1 MTTETQNTGGPG
13 TGSRI
18 VPVAAL
24 LGGIVSVQYGA
35 ALAKGLFSA
44 VGPEGATTLR
54 LIFGALILCVLMRP
68 WRVRVSRAVLPSLI
82 GYGVSV
88 AVMNLLFYIALKTVP
103 LGITVALE
111 FTGPL
116 LVATLQSHRKLD
128 ILWVVMAVA
137 GILLLSPPSL
147 SDHLATDHP
156 IDPFGVACALGAGA
170 AWAVYIIFAQRAGA
184 ELGHQTASIGMGIAA
199 VLVLPVGVFHSWMAL
214 FQPSILVTA
223 VAVGI
228 FSSALPFTL
237 EMVALTRMPARVYGI
252 IAALDPAAG
261 ALMGLVMLH
270 EALTFGQWAGIA
282 VVMVAASGS
291 ALTMRA
297 PKAMP
302 EQVS

>member
-1 MTTETQNTGGPG
+1 F
-13 TGSRI
+13 GS
-18 VPVAAL
+18 
-24 LGGIVSVQYGA
+24 
-35 ALAKGLFSA
+35 
-44 VGPEGATTLR
+44 
-54 LIFGALILCVLMRP
+54 LILVVLMRP
-68 WRVRVSRAVLPSLI
+68 WRVRVSRAVLPWLV

-128 ILWVVMAVA
+128 ILWVALAVA
-137 GILLLSPPSL
+137 GILLLSPPVP
-147 SDHLATDHP
+147 TDHP
-156 IDPFGVACALGAGA
+156 VDPFGA

-184 ELGHQTASIGMGIAA
+184 ELGHQTASIGMSIAA
-199 VLVLPVGVFHSWMAL
+199 VLVLPVGLLHSGAAL
-214 FQPSILVTA
+214 FQPAILVSA
-223 VAVGI
+223 VAVCS

-270 EALTFGQWAGIA
+270 EALTLCQWGGIA
-282 VVMVAASGS
+282 VVMIAAAGS

-297 PKAMP
+297 PKA
-302 EQVS
+302 

>member
-1 MTTETQNTGGPG
+1 MTATEPKAGAPG
-13 TGSRI
+13 AGSPI

-24 LGGIVSVQYGA
+24 IGGIVSVQYGA
-35 ALAKGLFSA
+35 ALAKGLFAA

-54 LIFGALILCVLMRP
+54 LIFGSMILCVLMRP
-68 WRVRVSRAVLPSLI
+68 WRVKVSRAVLPSLI

-88 AVMNLLFYIALKTVP
+88 AVMNLLFYMALKTVP

-128 ILWVVMAVA
+128 ILWVVLAVA
-137 GILLLSPPSL
+137 GILLLSPPIPT
-147 SDHLATDHP
+147 DHLATDHRV
-156 IDPFGVACALGAGA
+156 DPFGVACALGAGA

-184 ELGHQTASIGMGIAA
+184 ELGHQTAAIGMSLAA
-199 VLVLPVGVFHSWMAL
+199 VLVLPVGIVHSGMAL
-214 FQPSILVTA
+214 FQPSILASA
-223 VAVGI
+223 VAIGL

-237 EMVALTRMPARVYGI
+237 EMVALTRMPARVYGT

-270 EALTFGQWAGIA
+270 EALTLWQWAGIA
-282 VVMVAASGS
+282 VVMTAASGS

>member
-1 MTTETQNTGGPG
+1 MTTTTEKAGDPG
-13 TGSRI
+13 AGSRI

-24 LGGIVSVQYGA
+24 ISGIVSVQFGA
-35 ALAKGLFSA
+35 ALAKGLFAA

-54 LIFGALILCVLMRP
+54 LIFGSLILGVVMRP
-68 WRVRVSRAVLPSLI
+68 WRVKVSRAVLPALI

-88 AVMNLLFYIALKTVP
+88 AVMNLLFYMALKTVP

-128 ILWVVMAVA
+128 ILWVALAVV
-137 GILLLSPPSL
+137 GILLLSPPVP
-147 SDHLATDHP
+147 TDHP
-156 IDPFGVACALGAGA
+156 VDPFGVVCALGAGA

-184 ELGHQTASIGMGIAA
+184 ELGHQTAAIGMSLAA
-199 VLVLPVGVFHSWMAL
+199 VLVLPVGLVHSGMAL
-214 FQPSILVTA
+214 FQPSILASA

-237 EMVALTRMPARVYGI
+237 EMVALTRMPARVYGT
-252 IAALDPAAG
+252 IAALDPVAG

-270 EALTFGQWAGIA
+270 EALSFGQWAGIA
-282 VVMVAASGS
+282 VVMTAAAGS

>member
-1 MTTETQNTGGPG
+1 MTTTTQKAGNPG
-13 TGSRI
+13 AGSPI

-24 LGGIVSVQYGA
+24 LGAIVSVQFGA

-44 VGPEGATTLR
+44 VGPEGATALR
-54 LIFGALILCVLMRP
+54 LIFGALILGVLMRP
-68 WRVRVSRAVLPSLI
+68 WRVKVSRAVLPSLI

-116 LVATLQSHRKLD
+116 LVSTLQSRRKLD
-128 ILWVVMAVA
+128 ILWVLMAVA
-137 GILLLSPPSL
+137 GILLLSPPL
-147 SDHLATDHP
+147 PTDHP

-184 ELGHQTASIGMGIAA
+184 ELGHQTASIGMSLAA
-199 VLVLPVGVFHSWMAL
+199 VLVLPVGIVHSGMAL
-214 FQPSILVTA
+214 FQPAILVA
-223 VAVGI
+223 AIAVGV

-237 EMVALTRMPARVYGI
+237 EMIALTRMPARVYGTLT
-252 IAALDPAAG
+252 ALDPAAG

-270 EALTFGQWAGIA
+270 EALTLGQWTGIA
-282 VVMVAASGS
+282 VVMIAASGS

-297 PKAMP
+297 PKATP

>member
-1 MTTETQNTGGPG
+1 MTTTTQKAGDPG
-13 TGSRI
+13 AGSRI

-24 LGGIVSVQYGA
+24 IGGIVSVQYGA
-35 ALAKGLFSA
+35 ALAKGLFAA

-54 LIFGALILCVLMRP
+54 LIFGSLILGVLMRP

-88 AVMNLLFYIALKTVP
+88 AVMNMLFYMALKTVP

-128 ILWVVMAVA
+128 ILWVALAVA
-137 GILLLSPPSL
+137 GILLLSPPVP
-147 SDHLATDHP
+147 TDHP
-156 IDPFGVACALGAGA
+156 VDPFGVACALGAGG
-170 AWAVYIIFAQRAGA
+170 AWAVYIVFAQRAGA
-184 ELGHQTASIGMGIAA
+184 ELGHQTAAIGMSIAA
-199 VLVLPVGVFHSWMAL
+199 VLVLPVGLVHSGTAL
-214 FQPSILVTA
+214 FQPAILVSA

-237 EMVALTRMPARVYGI
+237 EMVALTRMPARVYGT

-282 VVMVAASGS
+282 VVMTAASGS

>member
-1 MTTETQNTGGPG
+1 MTATTPKAGAPG
-13 TGSRI
+13 TGSPI

-24 LGGIVSVQYGA
+24 IGGIVSVQYGA
-35 ALAKGLFSA
+35 ALAKGLFAA

-54 LIFGALILCVLMRP
+54 LIFGSLILAVLMRP
-68 WRVRVSRAVLPSLI
+68 WRVKVSRAVLPSLI

-88 AVMNLLFYIALKTVP
+88 AAMNLLFYMALKTVP

-128 ILWVVMAVA
+128 ILWVALAVA
-137 GILLLSPPSL
+137 GILLLSPPVP
-147 SDHLATDHP
+147 TDNP

-184 ELGHQTASIGMGIAA
+184 ELGHQTASIGMSIAA
-199 VLVLPVGVFHSWMAL
+199 VLVLPVGLVHSGAAL
-214 FQPSILVTA
+214 FQPSILASA

-261 ALMGLVMLH
+261 ALMGLAMLH
-270 EALTFGQWAGIA
+270 EALTLWQWAGIA
-282 VVMVAASGS
+282 VVMIAAAGS
-291 ALTMRA
+291 ALTMRV

>member
-1 MTTETQNTGGPG
+1 VTTTSHKAGDPG
-13 TGSRI
+13 TGSPL

-24 LGGIVSVQYGA
+24 IGGIVSVQYGA
-35 ALAKGLFSA
+35 ALAKGLFAA

-54 LIFGALILCVLMRP
+54 LIFGSLILAALMRP
-68 WRVRVSRAVLPSLI
+68 WRVKVSRAVLPWLI

-88 AVMNLLFYIALKTVP
+88 AVMNLLFYVALKTVP
-103 LGITVALE
+103 LGVTVALE

-128 ILWVVMAVA
+128 ILWVALAVA
-137 GILLLSPPSL
+137 GILLLSPPVP
-147 SDHLATDHP
+147 TDHP
-156 IDPFGVACALGAGA
+156 IDPFGVACALGAGG

-184 ELGHQTASIGMGIAA
+184 ELGHQTASIGMSIAA
-199 VLVLPVGVFHSWMAL
+199 VLVLPVGLIHSGMAL
-214 FQPSILVTA
+214 FQPSILVSA
-223 VAVGI
+223 IAVGI

-237 EMVALTRMPARVYGI
+237 EMVALTRMPARVYGT

-261 ALMGLVMLH
+261 ALMGLVMLN
-270 EALTFGQWAGIA
+270 EALTPWQWAGIA
-282 VVMVAASGS
+282 VVMAAAAGS